1 MGQSP
6 AARWYAGGVADG
18 AAVFLQRA
26 IESLDGATSELV
38 NGRRHNCASRA
49 YYACFQAAVAA
60 LIHFGLHVADP
71 RPAPGHDAT
80 QALFARE
87 LVQRRKV
94 FPAELRRTLPELIG
108 IRHAADYWAT
118 GVSEREAA
126 RALARA
132 RGFVEAVRSEVAR

>member
-1 MGQSP
+1 MTDGTDAEAYLAKAAESLASAEADP
-6 AARWYAGGVADG
+6 AA
-18 AAVFLQRA
+18 
-26 IESLDGATSELV
+26 
-38 NGRRHNCASRA
+38 GRFNSSANRA

-132 RGFVEAVRSEVAR
+132 RGFVEAVRTEVAR